1 MDMTFDELSP
11 SDSRFDALLRDMQA
25 YGLVEL
31 GTVDGAPSW
40 LLSDWT
46 RARLEGL
53 AMPLPSPD
61 KLIFI
66 GHRCAACGE
75 RRPTRTM
82 SGSFVCD
89 PCAAAKSSGEGRDDL
104 AGADTA
110 AAADTLA
117 VVLDASEPRGN
128 ATSA

>member
-1 MDMTFDELSP
+1 MTFDELSP

-25 YGLVEL
+25 YGLVEQ
-31 GTVDGAPSW
+31 GTVDGSSSW
-40 LLSDWT
+40 QLSDWA
-46 RARLEGL
+46 RARLESL

-75 RRPTRTM
+75 RRPTRTRA
-82 SGSFVCD
+82 GSFVCD
-89 PCAAAKSSGEGRDDL
+89 PCAAAKASGEGRDDL
-104 AGADTA
+104 VDTA
-110 AAADTLA
+110 GTAADENTLVA
-117 VVLDASEPRGN
+117 ALDATDPRGN